1 MGINMPTRTVVFDS
15 IMKFDGERKRLL
27 DTSEY
32 IQMAGR
38 AGNNIRIFQ
47 NLKIKYNSKVTFL
60 II

>member
-38 AGNNIRIFQ
+38 AGNDVSESQ
-47 NLKIKYNSKVTFL
+47 NKIKFKK
-60 II
+60 